1 MQWKHIYIYK
11 HYRLFM
17 ARSEIN
23 TKYGQ
28 HSTTYL
34 QDSHSLAILVC
45 NPFYKTRWCDYIH
58 VSFCK
63 MHCSLSGISVHN
75 DPIHIL
81 KKIKISL
88 EKKINLLQF
97 LFIFFFCVC
106 FKMAERW
113 YFETKKYAKQYL
125 LYTGLLWN
133 QVGIHLRM
141 IRWYAHKIQNLGS
154 VHNQTSNYHQ
164 TYHCRILVKCISI

>member
-1 MQWKHIYIYK
+1 MEWKYIYK

-28 HSTTYL
+28 QSTKYL

-58 VSFCK
+58 VSSCK

-75 DPIHIL
+75 NPIHIL

-97 LFIFFFCVC
+97 LFIFSFYVCV
-106 FKMAERW
+106 KMAERCN
-113 YFETKKYAKQYL
+113 FEIKIYAKQYL
-125 LYTGLLWN
+125 LCTGLLWN

-154 VHNQTSNYHQ
+154 VHNQTSNYPQ
-164 TYHCRILVKCISI
+164 TYHCRILVKCIII

>member
-1 MQWKHIYIYK
+1 MEWKHIYK
-11 HYRLFM
+11 HYRLLM

-34 QDSHSLAILVC
+34 LDSHSLAILVC

-58 VSFCK
+58 VSSCK

-75 DPIHIL
+75 NPIHIL

-88 EKKINLLQF
+88 EKTCLICCNF
-97 LFIFFFCVC
+97 CLFFSFVFALKWQKDGILRPKNMPSNTFCTLVSS
-106 FKMAERW
+106 
-113 YFETKKYAKQYL
+113 ETRLASTYA
-125 LYTGLLWN
+125 WS
-133 QVGIHLRM
+133 VGMHTRF
-141 IRWYAHKIQNLGS
+141 
-154 VHNQTSNYHQ
+154 
-164 TYHCRILVKCISI
+164 RI